1 MPKTS
6 SRSRSKSRSRS
17 ATKSMKVPNLLK
29 NPISLWVLA
38 IIAAAMII
46 NYVAKSQFT
55 SLLVILAVGFL
66 STMFTKNMVITL
78 LIAVGVTLLFRQFG
92 GIREGMEGEQ
102 DNGNDKKE
110 NKKRQEASEEAAEE
124 EGGESAGKNLLGN
137 QPSTNE
143 TLEMMR
149 MQERLLDK
157 AEAMAPRVEQLMNT
171 FSNSGM
177 PGLKKQ

>member
-1 MPKTS
+1 
-6 SRSRSKSRSRS
+6 
-17 ATKSMKVPNLLK
+17 MKVPNLLK

-102 DNGNDKKE
+102 DTEKGND
-110 NKKRQEASEEAAEE
+110 EE
-124 EGGESAGKNLLGN
+124 EKEELTDKKGKSAGKNL
-137 QPSTNE
+137 PSTNE

-177 PGLKKQ
+177 PGFKKQ

>member
-1 MPKTS
+1 
-6 SRSRSKSRSRS
+6 
-17 ATKSMKVPNLLK
+17 MKVPNLLK

-38 IIAAAMII
+38 IIAATMII

-92 GIREGMEGEQ
+92 GIREGLEGEQ
-102 DNGNDKKE
+102 DKGNDKKE
-110 NKKRQEASEEAAEE
+110 NKKRQEAAEE
-124 EGGESAGKNLLGN
+124 EGGESAGKNLLEN

-177 PGLKKQ
+177 PGFKKQ

>member
-1 MPKTS
+1 
-6 SRSRSKSRSRS
+6 
-17 ATKSMKVPNLLK
+17 MKVPNLLK

-110 NKKRQEASEEAAEE
+110 KEELTDKK
-124 EGGESAGKNLLGN
+124 GESADKN
-137 QPSTNE
+137 QPSANE

>member
-102 DNGNDKKE
+102 DTEKGND
-110 NKKRQEASEEAAEE
+110 EE
-124 EGGESAGKNLLGN
+124 EKEELTDKKGKSAGKNLLEN

-177 PGLKKQ
+177 PGFKKQ